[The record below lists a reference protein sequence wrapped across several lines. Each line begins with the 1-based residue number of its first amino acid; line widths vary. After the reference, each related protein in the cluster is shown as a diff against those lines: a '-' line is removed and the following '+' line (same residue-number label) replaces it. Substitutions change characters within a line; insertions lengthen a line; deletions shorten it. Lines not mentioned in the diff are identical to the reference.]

1 MEWLLHNPIAEMYG
15 PNFLLLYGMVGGI
28 TIAACWLALRWGDWT
43 GALPLPPVPSTPDS
57 YEIAY
62 LRGGENEVARA
73 VLVALVQ
80 QGYLRIDRH
89 LKEAVFEPVPEAP
102 NRRAL
107 SPIERR
113 ALDWF
118 KLSHKVSEVFEAD
131 GLARQLKPFCAA
143 YESKLSN
150 ERLLTPP
157 DVKAKARLCALA
169 GALIIGGLGG
179 YKLIVALLNNRF
191 NVFFLLLIGVAS
203 LIVLLLVCR
212 APRLSRRGR
221 AYLER
226 LQTAFDRLRW
236 SVPTPAVA
244 ATVSGRAAEV
254 TAFDPTLPL
263 VVGLFGVGA
272 LAGTA
277 YDDYHYAFRKSAEQN
292 QAAGGGSCGSS
303 CGSTS
308 SSSDGGNSS
317 CSSGSSCGGGG
328 CGGCGGD

>member
-15 PNFLLLYGMVGGI
+15 PSFLLLYGMVGGI
-28 TIAACWLALRWGDWT
+28 TIAACWLAARWGDWT

-73 VLVALVQ
+73 VLVCLVQ

-143 YESKLSN
+143 YENKLSN

-157 DVKAKARLCALA
+157 DVRAKARLYALA
-169 GALIIGGLGG
+169 GALVIVGLGG
-179 YKLIVALLNNRF
+179 YKLIVSLLNNRF
-191 NVFFLLLIGVAS
+191 NVLFLILIGVAS
-203 LIVLLLVCR
+203 LIALCLVCR

-236 SVPTPAVA
+236 SVPTPAA
-244 ATVSGRAAEV
+244 ATVGGTPAEV

-277 YDDYHYAFRKSAEQN
+277 YDDYHYAFRKSAEQH

-303 CGSTS
+303 CGSSDS
-308 SSSDGGNSS
+308 SSGEGG
-317 CSSGSSCGGGG
+317 GSSCGGG
-328 CGGCGGD
+328 CGGCGGGD